1 MEGTTSVGVHQGL
14 LNAARL
20 RSEVLKCYPS
30 LSTLL
35 TITATIAI
43 MVLIHIK
50 RTDADQFLFECRAE
64 DACDA
69 VIRALVSGVS
79 GERTCWRARNATI
92 TRATH

>member
-1 MEGTTSVGVHQGL
+1 MEGTSVGVHQPEGL

-35 TITATIAI
+35 TITAATIAI

-79 GERTCWRARNATI
+79 GEQTCWRA
-92 TRATH
+92 